1 MILSRLNRNILGVL
15 LIMQTGFAVAS
26 EQIFTVAE
34 SYPENTAP
42 NELTTEAT
50 SDLNSTRTTKGMIM
64 LDYQVINLPGNE
76 SIDLMGVQYF
86 HQMNNNLYLGLG
98 IHAPLFNGNY
108 GGFMVFNAT
117 VHAQKKI
124 HGNLFI
130 NGGISLG
137 GGGGG
142 SSVQQSKILS
152 GEGGFI
158 KTYVGMGYDFG
169 SFSAGINYSK
179 VKFTKGII
187 DDAQINLFFQKPVY
201 LSLGPYSA
209 AGKKS
214 DPKQALPKTGDNTFT
229 FELNNIHQLNPT
241 GKNKDTIHTFSLQ
254 YSHFLKN
261 NYYAFIS
268 AEVGYD
274 GMPLYNQVTG
284 GFGKKFSI
292 FPRVNFYSQI
302 AFGSGGFAPEEID
315 TGSGFLVYPK
325 LSLEYMLS
333 DNIGVAL
340 STGYLTAPKGTSRNI
355 TWGAAVNYRLTSN
368 KNDKFSGYRF
378 SIFQQSE
385 VKVRIGDT
393 KHGNIGYLAMRLDKL
408 INDNWYIPIQGG
420 VAYNDY
426 REFPGHGELLVG
438 IGIQNAY
445 NKNKK
450 LQGFFQL
457 AAGPDSRG
465 IILKPTVGL
474 NYSISKNIAI
484 YGHLGKTMSLHDI
497 GLYSEDERFSSY
509 SVGLGLTYRF
519 SLL

>member
-1 MILSRLNRNILGVL
+1 MILSRLDRYILGIL
-15 LIMQTGFAVAS
+15 LFMQAGFAFAS
-26 EQIFTVAE
+26 ERNFSVAG
-34 SYPENTAP
+34 SNPENAAL

-50 SDLNSTRTTKGMIM
+50 SDLNSTRTTNGMIM
-64 LDYQVINLPGNE
+64 LDYQVINLPEDE

-86 HQMNNNLYLGLG
+86 HQMNNYLYLGMG
-98 IHAPLFNGNY
+98 IHAPLFHGNY

-117 VHAQKKI
+117 LHAQKMI
-124 HGNLFI
+124 HGNLFV

-142 SSVQQSKILS
+142 SSVQQSRILS

-187 DDAQINLFFQKPVY
+187 DDGQINLFFQKPVY

-209 AGKKS
+209 AGKES
-214 DPKQALPKTGDNTFT
+214 NPKQALPKTGDNTFT

-292 FPRVNFYSQI
+292 LPRVNFYSQI

-333 DNIGVAL
+333 DNIGLAL

-355 TWGAAVNYRLTSN
+355 TWGAAINYRLTSN
-368 KNDKFSGYRF
+368 KNDTFSGYRF

-385 VKVRIGDT
+385 VKVRIGGI
-393 KHGNIGYLAMRLDKL
+393 KHGNINYLAMRLDKL
-408 INDNWYIPIQGG
+408 INENWYIPIQGG

-445 NKNKK
+445 KKNKK
-450 LQGFFQL
+450 LQGFFQI

-465 IILKPTVGL
+465 IILKPAIGL
-474 NYSISKNIAI
+474 NYSISDNIAI